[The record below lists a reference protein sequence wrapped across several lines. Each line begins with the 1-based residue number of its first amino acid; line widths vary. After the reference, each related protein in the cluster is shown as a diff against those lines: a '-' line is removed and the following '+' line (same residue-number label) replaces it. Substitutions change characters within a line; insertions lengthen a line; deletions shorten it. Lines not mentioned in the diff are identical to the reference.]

1 MEFNEKQIS
10 IIKAAEQLIS
20 EKGFEA
26 STVREISARAE
37 VNLAMINYYFGSK
50 EKLLE
55 ALFLLKS
62 SQLRITT
69 DLVVKDTTLNS
80 LEKIIKLSENYFE
93 KVFSNFSF
101 HKIMLKDTAYLEST
115 VAYDQINKMKT
126 SNFDVLSEVIN
137 EGILNGEFNP
147 NVNIDAVISVVNGTM
162 SNYALNEKFYRKRWN
177 LEEKKAFAD
186 QTKSKIKNQIIY
198 CLKAILTYE
207 EKTK

>member
-26 STVREISARAE
+26 TTVREISARAE
-37 VNLAMINYYFGSK
+37 VNLAMISYYFGSK

-69 DLVVKDTTLNS
+69 DLVVKDNTLNS
-80 LEKIIKLSENYFE
+80 LEKIIKLCVNYFE
-93 KVFSNFSF
+93 RVFSNFSF
-101 HKIMLKDTAYLEST
+101 HKIMLKDSVYLESS
-115 VAYDQINKMKT
+115 VAYDQIHKMKT

-137 EGILNGEFNP
+137 EGISNGEFNS
-147 NVNIDAVISVVNGTM
+147 NVNIDSVISVVNGTI

-177 LEEKKAFAD
+177 LVEDQAFAD

-207 EKTK
+207 EKNK